1 MPPLPPGYVVRDE
14 LDDLI
19 TRLVGTNAGGAIGVT
34 APPAGVGLQGIG
46 GIGKTVLA
54 ISLAHD
60 ERIRRRFPEGVYW
73 VTVGEHPDLLAAQLD
88 LLSRVSKD
96 ASPPP
101 RTVAEATRRLR
112 QAIQDRQVLVIV
124 DDVWADAAALAF
136 RITGPAGR
144 LLYTSR
150 DEQVITAAA
159 AIPYRVEALS
169 VAAARQLAAGI
180 LDISPNTMPATADD
194 ALSTVGRIPL
204 AVALLSA
211 AVRGGQSWRQVSS
224 TLDQSADVYGD
235 HPYAATFRALHLATT
250 ALSTDEREAL
260 LELAVFPADTD
271 IPTPAIARYWAHT
284 RGYSPAQTRTML
296 DQLAAA
302 ELLQYNEFRNS
313 VEFHDLKHDYLL
325 LHATTPAV
333 LHAQLLEAYR
343 PLLSKTHGWN
353 EIRWSQLPHDEP
365 YLWDHLVAHLGMA
378 GERRSLAATVT
389 DPAFHVQRI
398 ARSGLHASET
408 DLARAADFQPNDPR
422 LSWWATWLAR
432 HAHLLTRGQP
442 RHDHQLRRW
451 NVAATIKAWLDAE
464 PDFRSNDDL
473 AGLASLL
480 SQPYLRLLSGLRAP
494 TESLVRILTGR
505 SSAAIGVA
513 WSPDGRQVAAAGN
526 DGTVRIWDPATGQ
539 TTRTLTGHTN
549 WVTEVNWSPDATH
562 LATAGH
568 DGTARIWNPTTG
580 TTVYTLIGHA
590 SAVTGVAWSPDG
602 TQLATSGHDGT
613 ARIWNPVTGQ
623 STRILT
629 GHTGP
634 VIGVAWSPDGQ
645 HLATASYDGTVRIWD
660 PTTGQTARTLTG
672 HTNWLTGLA
681 WCPDGTHLAT
691 TSWDE
696 SARIWNLSSGQII
709 RTLIGHTDAVVGVTW
724 SPDGQHLATASYDE
738 TVRIWDP
745 ITGRITYTIA
755 GHTDW
760 LTGVAWSSDGRHLAT
775 ASYDGTVRIWNPSTG
790 HRTATNLA
798 SHTSVVTGVTWSPQG
813 THLATASD
821 DSTARIWNPTTGQTL
836 RTLTGHT
843 SAVTD
848 VTWSPDGT
856 HLATAATTARRE
868 SGTPPPD
875 KPCAPS
881 PVTPAQSPTS
891 PGPPTA
897 PISPQR
903 AMTVRRESGS
913 PPPDKPSAPSP
924 AIRIG

>member
-1 MPPLPPGYVVRDE
+1 MNDHPAGPDDRDLLFISYSHRDAVWAQRFAVMLKPLVRRRRLQVWVDWTIQPGNRWYPEVEHKIEHSRVALLLVSADYLASDFIMENELPALCQYGVRLAPVLIGECMWEEEPELTQIQWLHDPGTDGSLALCGEGERDQRIRLACQRLIEITPTQAAPASNATARPTATATITAVEEVTETAATGALSQVPPLPPGYVVRDE

-513 WSPDGRQVAAAGN
+513 WSPDGGK
-526 DGTVRIWDPATGQ
+526 
-539 TTRTLTGHTN
+539 
-549 WVTEVNWSPDATH
+549 SPR
-562 LATAGH
+562 LATM
-568 DGTARIWNPTTG
+568 
-580 TTVYTLIGHA
+580 
-590 SAVTGVAWSPDG
+590 
-602 TQLATSGHDGT
+602 
-613 ARIWNPVTGQ
+613 GQ
-623 STRILT
+623 C
-629 GHTGP
+629 GF
-634 VIGVAWSPDGQ
+634 
-645 HLATASYDGTVRIWD
+645 
-660 PTTGQTARTLTG
+660 
-672 HTNWLTGLA
+672 
-681 WCPDGTHLAT
+681 
-691 TSWDE
+691 
-696 SARIWNLSSGQII
+696 
-709 RTLIGHTDAVVGVTW
+709 
-724 SPDGQHLATASYDE
+724 
-738 TVRIWDP
+738 
-745 ITGRITYTIA
+745 
-755 GHTDW
+755 
-760 LTGVAWSSDGRHLAT
+760 
-775 ASYDGTVRIWNPSTG
+775 
-790 HRTATNLA
+790 
-798 SHTSVVTGVTWSPQG
+798 
-813 THLATASD
+813 
-821 DSTARIWNPTTGQTL
+821 
-836 RTLTGHT
+836 
-843 SAVTD
+843 
-848 VTWSPDGT
+848 
-856 HLATAATTARRE
+856 
-868 SGTPPPD
+868 GTPPPD
-875 KPCAPS
+875 RPPALS
-881 PVTPAQSPTS
+881 LATPT
-891 PGPPTA
+891 G
-897 PISPQR
+897 
-903 AMTVRRESGS
+903 
-913 PPPDKPSAPSP
+913 
-924 AIRIG
+924 